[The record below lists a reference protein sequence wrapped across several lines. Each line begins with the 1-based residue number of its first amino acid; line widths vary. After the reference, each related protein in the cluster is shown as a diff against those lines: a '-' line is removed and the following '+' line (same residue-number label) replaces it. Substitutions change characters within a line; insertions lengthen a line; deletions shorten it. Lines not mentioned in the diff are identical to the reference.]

1 MSPTPT
7 THITMP
13 NYQVVTGN
21 SNRALAQGVCSHLQ
35 GYYNNQ
41 CEESKWGGAESAP
54 QLQGDVG
61 RFADGEISV
70 SIPNNVRGQEVYIVH
85 PTCPPVNDSIMELVL
100 LTQSLRLASAKRVTL
115 VIPYF
120 GYARQDRKTAARTPI
135 SAAAVA
141 QVLCAF
147 QPSRIV
153 TLDLHCGQIQGFFPN
168 IPVDNLYAQGIIADH
183 LKGLFPRHDL
193 CVVSPDAG
201 GVPRARQLA
210 HLLGTD
216 DLVTIV
222 KHRSGANRIE
232 SVKVIGDVQHKVCVV
247 IDDIIDTAGTV
258 CAGAAALKDM
268 GASEIV
274 VAATHG
280 LFSGPAFDRLKGGCI
295 DRIIVTDSVPQRVY
309 PHANPVMDVLSVA
322 PLLAQAIHRLH
333 TKQSLSVLFK

>member
-1 MSPTPT
+1 MVR
-7 THITMP
+7 HKQMA
-13 NYQVVTGN
+13 NYQIVTGN
-21 SNRALAQGVCSHLQ
+21 SNRELAQAVCRCLGALDGNPS
-35 GYYNNQ
+35 
-41 CEESKWGGAESAP
+41 EDSKWGAHESEP
-54 QLQGDVG
+54 QLSGQVG
-61 RFADGEISV
+61 RFADGEINL
-70 SIPNNVRGQEVYIVH
+70 SIPTNVRGQEVYIVH

-100 LTQSLRLASAKRVTL
+100 LTQALKLASAEKITL

-141 QVLCAF
+141 QVLSAF

-153 TLDLHCGQIQGFFPN
+153 TLDLHCGQIQGFFHN

-183 LKGLFPRHDL
+183 LKGLFRDKTSL

-210 HLLGTD
+210 HLLSTT

-222 KHRSGANRIE
+222 KHRAAANQIE
-232 SVKVIGDVQHKVCVV
+232 SVKIIGDVHGKVCIV

-258 CAGAAALKDM
+258 CAGAAALKSA
-268 GASEIV
+268 GASTIV
-274 VAATHG
+274 IAATHG
-280 LFSGPAFDRLKGGCI
+280 LFSGPAHDRLHASCI
-295 DRIIVTDSVPQRVY
+295 DRVIVTDSVPQRPF
-309 PHANPVMDVLSVA
+309 PHATPVMDVLSVA

-333 TKQSLSVLFK
+333 TKQSLSVLFQ

>member
-1 MSPTPT
+1 MA
-7 THITMP
+7 
-13 NYQVVTGN
+13 NYQVVSGN
-21 SNRALAQGVCSHLQ
+21 SNRALATAVCHKLQ
-35 GYYNNQ
+35 GYYNNPS
-41 CEESKWGGAESAP
+41 EESQWHDNESARTVDGGP
-54 QLQGDVG
+54 HLQGDVG
-61 RFADGEISV
+61 RFADGEINA

-100 LTQSLRLASAKRVTL
+100 LTQALKLASAERITL

-183 LKGLFPRHDL
+183 LKGLFRDQTSL

-210 HLLGTD
+210 HLLDTT

-222 KHRSGANRIE
+222 KHRA
-232 SVKVIGDVQHKVCVV
+232 
-247 IDDIIDTAGTV
+247 V
-258 CAGAAALKDM
+258 CAGAAALKSA
-268 GASEIV
+268 GASTIV
-274 VAATHG
+274 IAATHG
-280 LFSGPAFDRLKGGCI
+280 LFSGPAHDRLHASCI
-295 DRIIVTDSVPQRVY
+295 DRVIVTDSVPQRPF
-309 PHANPVMDVLSVA
+309 PHATPVMDVLSVA

>member
-1 MSPTPT
+1 MA
-7 THITMP
+7 
-13 NYQVVTGN
+13 NYQVVSGN
-21 SNRALAQGVCSHLQ
+21 SNRALATAVCHNLQ
-35 GYYNNQ
+35 GYYNNLS
-41 CEESKWGGAESAP
+41 EESQWSESACTDSETGP
-54 QLQGDVG
+54 HLQGDVG
-61 RFADGEISV
+61 RFADGEINL
-70 SIPNNVRGQEVYIVH
+70 SIPNNVRGQQVYIVH

-100 LTQSLRLASAKRVTL
+100 MTQALKLASAERITL

-168 IPVDNLYAQGIIADH
+168 IPVDNLYAQGIIAEH
-183 LKGLFPRHDL
+183 IRGLFPESKTL

-210 HLLGTD
+210 SLLATE
-216 DLVTIV
+216 DLVTII
-222 KHRSGANRIE
+222 KHRSGANKVE
-232 SVKVIGDVQHKVCVV
+232 SVKIIGDVQGKVCIV

-258 CAGAAALKDM
+258 CAGAAALKAM
-268 GASEIV
+268 GAATIV
-274 VAATHG
+274 IAATHG
-280 LFSGPAFDRLKGGCI
+280 LFSGPAFDRLHDSCI
-295 DRIIVTDSVPQRVY
+295 DRVIVTDSVPQRQY
-309 PHANPVMDVLSVA
+309 PHATPEMDVLSVA